1 MRVDLQILLRQLVTI
16 LGAPDGRVAEEETLQ
31 TGETIDFRRLS
42 QRSFNGLH
50 GTVLLTACRLV
61 KSERICFE
69 RNVHA
74 TQVADVLTDGQS
86 AVHMRSLSWIVG
98 VFFGKLRWH
107 ERVVLVDEFLC
118 ELLEIGL
125 VFFGPPV
132 VELAVAV
139 VLGTLIVEAVADLMA
154 DHRSDTAIVRG
165 VFGVRVEERRLQ
177 NGGREHDHV
186 HGRLIIGVHRLRIH
200 QPFVLV
206 DALADFGQLIAG
218 LIQVGGT
225 HVLGKTGILAH
236 IKRGIVTPMVR
247 IADLRHELGEL
258 LQRLLLGFFAKPG
271 GTGNGHAVGIDQIA
285 DQLFH
290 TLLRRL
296 GEVPLHIFAAH
307 ILAANAVDQRNAAL
321 PTHTLLLLTRQRL
334 AIELEIR
341 LIEFVRQLQ
350 GGADDH
356 MHACPQLEIV
366 EIRGLPECVKTGEEA
381 GLMHH
386 HMVENASEIK
396 RLHLSGGSLIIC
408 GLPGFD
414 PCVEIIIGEHSAQ
427 FRIIGGI
434 IGLHRITGCHIV
446 PMVRGDTC
454 LHVEETLGLS
464 FGLLVIGGELR
475 VLQLLGHHIDVC
487 FTNRRIMVFTVI
499 RLIGQSQAR
508 LFNMDDVG
516 FGSARIAIHGN
527 ADQVRAASRVH
538 RAQRAGEFSLVGS
551 DVNSLQLVFNG
562 RESGSVDGVD
572 VKETRIQGV
581 GLLGRAVVVFENLTN
596 LVFGIFGEL
605 IERTITGTIIRKTI
619 HVDPWAVDIAE
630 QILRRAG
637 HGGERCRIDTRIQS
651 GTHGFTLSIFGDKTV
666 YLKRIIIIPQR
677 HA

>member
-1 MRVDLQILLRQLVTI
+1 
-16 LGAPDGRVAEEETLQ
+16 
-31 TGETIDFRRLS
+31 
-42 QRSFNGLH
+42 
-50 GTVLLTACRLV
+50 
-61 KSERICFE
+61 
-69 RNVHA
+69 
-74 TQVADVLTDGQS
+74 
-86 AVHMRSLSWIVG
+86 
-98 VFFGKLRWH
+98 
-107 ERVVLVDEFLC
+107 
-118 ELLEIGL
+118 
-125 VFFGPPV
+125 
-132 VELAVAV
+132 
-139 VLGTLIVEAVADLMA
+139 
-154 DHRSDTAIVRG
+154 
-165 VFGVRVEERRLQ
+165 
-177 NGGREHDHV
+177 
-186 HGRLIIGVHRLRIH
+186 
-200 QPFVLV
+200 
-206 DALADFGQLIAG
+206 
-218 LIQVGGT
+218 
-225 HVLGKTGILAH
+225 
-236 IKRGIVTPMVR
+236 MVR

-271 GTGNGHAVGIDQIA
+271 GVGNGHAVGVDQIA

-321 PTHTLLLLTRQRL
+321 PTHALLLLTRQRL

-596 LVFGIFGEL
+596 LVFGIFSEL